1 VLARATAILTARE
14 TNEHMTDDTHP
25 KPTTEATALVDQIA
39 ALARLDV
46 RPDEAAALARQFTS
60 ILKQFEGLARL
71 DLTGVEPLVSLSGAE
86 SVLRADEPE
95 PSFSAERMLA
105 NAPERVD
112 DFYRVPKTVGGV
124 E

>member
-1 VLARATAILTARE
+1 
-14 TNEHMTDDTHP
+14 MTDEAQHGSAD
-25 KPTTEATALVDQIA
+25 EATALVDQIA
-39 ALARLDV
+39 GLARLDV

-71 DLTGVEPLVSLSGAE
+71 DVAGVDPLVSLSGAE
-86 SVLRADEPE
+86 NVLREDVPE
-95 PSFSAERMLA
+95 PSFAADRMLE